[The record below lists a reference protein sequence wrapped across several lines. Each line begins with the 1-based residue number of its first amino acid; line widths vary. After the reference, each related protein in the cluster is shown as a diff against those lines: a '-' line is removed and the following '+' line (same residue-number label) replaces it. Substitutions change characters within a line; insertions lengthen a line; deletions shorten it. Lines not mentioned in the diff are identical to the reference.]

1 MLLRPIDS
9 YKDHRHLRACIT
21 TESEERRDNLI
32 AGLSPVIPPVV
43 NLLVDRRRHSL
54 PRGLAGPGR
63 QVLTASDSDTPN
75 ILDAHLLLGR
85 PARAAGRPGGES
97 RLSVP
102 ALSTSF
108 SGLPDSPNRSR
119 IAFSRY
125 R

>member
-85 PARAAGRPGGES
+85 PRAKRAAGWGG
-97 RLSVP
+97 P
-102 ALSTSF
+102 FIST
-108 SGLPDSPNRSR
+108 GPQHQLQRVARQPE
-119 IAFSRY
+119 
-125 R
+125 

>member
-85 PARAAGRPGGES
+85 RRRRRRRVGSLTLADPLYTPTRGSRHRPRA
-97 RLSVP
+97 
-102 ALSTSF
+102 
-108 SGLPDSPNRSR
+108 
-119 IAFSRY
+119 
-125 R
+125 